1 MQSMLDYISAIGQ
14 SIEAHTFENYGIP
27 VVKGSIS
34 DTTSSEIET
43 MDGMYVGDDCVT
55 GLATI
60 INAVAAGKVAVA
72 NTDTF
77 FGYHHDIE

>member
-1 MQSMLDYISAIGQ
+1 
-14 SIEAHTFENYGIP
+14 
-27 VVKGSIS
+27 
-34 DTTSSEIET
+34 